1 MSLQSG
7 LIEKHIEYLLSMK
20 KIVLFVFIATLVSCK
35 NETKEQSVD
44 SSAVKISGQ
53 ELFEGAGNCIA
64 CHKPDQKSI
73 GPSLQEIAK
82 IYKAK
87 KENIVLFL
95 QEKGEPIVDPSQYD
109 IMKTNFAITKS
120 MSDEEL
126 QALED
131 YIYSFSK

>member
-1 MSLQSG
+1 MRK
-7 LIEKHIEYLLSMK
+7 ITLLL
-20 KIVLFVFIATLVSCK
+20 LFIIFASCK
-35 NETKEQSVD
+35 SKEEKTETTVD
-44 SSAVKISGQ
+44 ETAVKISGQ

-64 CHKPDQKSI
+64 CHKPDQKII
-73 GPSLQEIAK
+73 GPSIQEISK

-87 KENIVLFL
+87 KGSIVLFL
-95 QEKGEPIVDPSQYD
+95 QEKSEPIVDPSQYD